1 MLSPKANVSSNFDEG
16 PNGGIFR
23 PPAVLMFYDFAP
35 HGDGANNGMRAED
48 EPGPIALC
56 LLFLSECMVPRV
68 VKVVSARLDA

>member
-1 MLSPKANVSSNFDEG
+1 
-16 PNGGIFR
+16 
-23 PPAVLMFYDFAP
+23 LMFYDFAP